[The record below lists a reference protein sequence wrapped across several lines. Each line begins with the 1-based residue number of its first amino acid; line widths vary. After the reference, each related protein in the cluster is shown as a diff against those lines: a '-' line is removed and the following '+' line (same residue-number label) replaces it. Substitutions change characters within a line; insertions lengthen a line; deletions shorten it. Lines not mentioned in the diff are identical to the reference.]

1 MNADHVRNYFL
12 SCPEAIEDFPFGNEV
27 HVFKIKEKM
36 FGFLAYRDGV
46 ARVNLKCDPDE
57 AIMLRSRFESVIPG
71 YHMNKTHWNT
81 VILDGSVPKDEIE
94 VMIENSYDLVV
105 DKLKK
110 VDRLSLKI
118 RHQKNRLNL
127 A

>member
-12 SCPEAIEDFPFGNEV
+12 SCPEA
-27 HVFKIKEKM
+27 
-36 FGFLAYRDGV
+36 V

-118 RHQKNRLNL
+118 RYQ
-127 A
+127 

>member
-1 MNADHVRNYFL
+1 
-12 SCPEAIEDFPFGNEV
+12 
-27 HVFKIKEKM
+27 M

-46 ARVNLKCDPDE
+46 ARVNLKSDPDE

-94 VMIENSYDLVV
+94 VMIENSFDLVV